1 MNYPFKPVSCK
12 IYAYLSLGINS
23 LFSVGSPCDI
33 VRRMKT
39 LLINSIY
46 RATEGEGIHIG
57 TPQIFVR
64 FQGCHVGCV
73 NCDTKESWDFDP
85 AHTME
90 LDEVMEK
97 VEVLSQDIIKRVS
110 ITGGDPL
117 HPSHVPSLIE
127 LVKELKAR
135 NYFVNIE
142 AAGTRIVKD
151 VFDLVDFVSFDIKT
165 PSTQVKTSRD
175 VLARFIEGYGHKAQ
189 IKAVVADKK
198 DFEYVYDYYRGIPEG
213 ERFKSPWCLTPC
225 YEPGEEF
232 PMNRFQQVV
241 QLNENFGL
249 PFRVIGQQHKWVY
262 GPGERLV

>member
-1 MNYPFKPVSCK
+1 MT
-12 IYAYLSLGINS
+12 
-23 LFSVGSPCDI
+23 
-33 VRRMKT
+33 T

-73 NCDTKESWDFDP
+73 NCDTKETWDFDP
-85 AHTME
+85 AYTMS

-97 VEVLSQDIIKRVS
+97 IETLSQDIIKRIS

-117 HPSHVPSLIE
+117 HPSHIPSLME
-127 LVKELKAR
+127 LIRELKNR
-135 NYFVNIE
+135 HYFVNIE
-142 AAGTRIVKD
+142 AAGTRIVKE
-151 VFDLVDFVSFDIKT
+151 VFDQVDFISYDYKT
-165 PSTQVKTSRD
+165 PSTEVRTSKE
-175 VLARFIEGYGHKAQ
+175 LLLKFLLEYGAKAQ

-198 DFEYVYDYYRGIPEG
+198 DFESTYDAFHFVKAQGHHLTA
-213 ERFKSPWCLTPC
+213 PWCLTPC
-225 YEPGEEF
+225 FEPGEAF

-262 GPGERLV
+262 GPEAKLV

>member
-1 MNYPFKPVSCK
+1 MT
-12 IYAYLSLGINS
+12 
-23 LFSVGSPCDI
+23 
-33 VRRMKT
+33 T

-57 TPQIFVR
+57 IPQIFVR

-73 NCDTKESWDFDP
+73 NCDTKETWDFDP
-85 AHTME
+85 AYTMS
-90 LDEVMEK
+90 LDDVMEK
-97 VEVLSQDIIKRVS
+97 IEVLSQDIIKRVS

-127 LVKELKAR
+127 LIKELKAR
-135 NYFVNIE
+135 QYFINVE
-142 AAGTRIVKD
+142 AAGTRIVNE
-151 VFDLVDFVSFDIKT
+151 VFDLVDFISYDYKT
-165 PSTQVKTSRD
+165 PSTQVRTSKELLLKFVEQYAHKT
-175 VLARFIEGYGHKAQ
+175 Q

-198 DFEYVYDYYRGIPEG
+198 DFESAFDALYFV
-213 ERFKSPWCLTPC
+213 KSHQAPQVPWCLTPC

-241 QLNENFGL
+241 QLNESFGM

-262 GPGERLV
+262 GSSAKLV